1 MLRTRIEYYQL
12 IIDIVLAVAALYA
25 SYVIRSAVPLGRQTI
40 AEMLVVPQQ
49 LYVIVLAI
57 WLLMFYQYDVYVRKF
72 GTKFRF
78 RILNLLRS
86 HAIASFLY
94 LGVLYLTYRDVS
106 RLQSLYF
113 IAMFAAGTVVSRVVI
128 RLVEI
133 KFLERDDNRFHVV
146 IIGTNLSAARLI
158 ARIRENPRNNLKVVG
173 IFSLRDVEPPSGE
186 LLHDLLGTVDD
197 VPKFIRHQHV
207 DEVIIASN
215 WYSEVVAQQISK
227 IMYDLQ
233 PFPVAIRLA
242 PDYSDLSYFHVVTE
256 DFEGLPLIGLR
267 TPIFSPSQRL
277 LKRWLDI
284 VVSLTI
290 VILGSPVFAL
300 VALAIRW
307 DSRGPIILRQ
317 QRVGIHGRTFSMYKF
332 RSMYDKI
339 DQNKFDETELDV
351 IKRPEDPRVTR
362 VGRFLRRTSLDE
374 LPQLMNVIKG
384 DMSLVGPRPELPS
397 RVQTYEWWQF
407 KRLEVPQGM
416 TGWWQINGRAN
427 RPMHLHTEDDLYY
440 IQNYSLWL
448 DLRILW
454 QTARVVITG
463 EGAF

>member
-267 TPIFSPSQRL
+267 TPI
-277 LKRWLDI
+277 
-284 VVSLTI
+284 
-290 VILGSPVFAL
+290 
-300 VALAIRW
+300 
-307 DSRGPIILRQ
+307 
-317 QRVGIHGRTFSMYKF
+317 
-332 RSMYDKI
+332 
-339 DQNKFDETELDV
+339 
-351 IKRPEDPRVTR
+351 
-362 VGRFLRRTSLDE
+362 
-374 LPQLMNVIKG
+374 
-384 DMSLVGPRPELPS
+384 
-397 RVQTYEWWQF
+397 
-407 KRLEVPQGM
+407 
-416 TGWWQINGRAN
+416 
-427 RPMHLHTEDDLYY
+427 
-440 IQNYSLWL
+440 
-448 DLRILW
+448 
-454 QTARVVITG
+454 
-463 EGAF
+463 